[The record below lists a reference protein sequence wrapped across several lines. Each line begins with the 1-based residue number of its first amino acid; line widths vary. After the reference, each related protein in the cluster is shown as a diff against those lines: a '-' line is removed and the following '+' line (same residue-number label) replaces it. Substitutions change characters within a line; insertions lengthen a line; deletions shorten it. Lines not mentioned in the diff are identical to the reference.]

1 MNIAARPFGLNLNAY
16 GKWDNLAEAFT
27 VKRVLAVLMLLALML
42 FAIGWLSRE
51 DPSKKP
57 YLEILGGGFIFNY
70 RVPEVYY
77 GFTAMVEKP
86 LAVGSI
92 VEVTFENPA
101 GGDPLVVSQRVN
113 ARTPRYAF
121 RSPPVHGVVAQK
133 PYHVTI
139 RIYDRQRKELIWT
152 MERDYK
158 SVISDKVMPEKPLT
172 VGPGYHRNPDL

>member
-1 MNIAARPFGLNLNAY
+1 MNIAAGPNPIVFAR
-16 GKWDNLAEAFT
+16 WDDFTEAFT
-27 VKRVLAVLMLLALML
+27 ARRVLTALVAMALML
-42 FAIGWLSRE
+42 FAIGWFSRE

-57 YLEILGGGFIFNY
+57 YLEILGGGFFFNY

-86 LAVGSI
+86 LSVGSI

-101 GGDPLVVSQRVN
+101 GGEPLVVSKRVN
-113 ARTPRYAF
+113 ARTNRYAF

-152 MERDYK
+152 AERDYH
-158 SVISDKVMPEKPLT
+158 SVISDEVMPEKPLT
-172 VGPGYHRNPDL
+172 VGPGYHPNPDL